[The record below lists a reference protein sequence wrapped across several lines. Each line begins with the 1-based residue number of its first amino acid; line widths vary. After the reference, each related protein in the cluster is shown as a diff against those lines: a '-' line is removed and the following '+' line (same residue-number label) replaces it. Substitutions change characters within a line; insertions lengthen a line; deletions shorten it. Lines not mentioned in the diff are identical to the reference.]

1 MGGFRPREDAPGR
14 SIKLCQLNACLLNL
28 SLLLSMALFPYMT
41 NAQSSGGLPVSYKF
55 GGERNNFH
63 SNVALNEINIHAFPH
78 FRKRWPAVTGETSVN
93 GVDGGI
99 VSFKE
104 HSLYC
109 QARVDVTVG
118 CAE

>member
-1 MGGFRPREDAPGR
+1 M
-14 SIKLCQLNACLLNL
+14 NACLFNL

-63 SNVALNEINIHAFPH
+63 SNVPLNEINIHAFRH
-78 FRKRWPAVTGETSVN
+78 FRKRWPAVTRETWVKGE
-93 GVDGGI
+93 GGDM

-104 HSLYC
+104 NSLYS
-109 QARVDVTVG
+109 QTRFEVSGVF
-118 CAE
+118 